1 MMAKPIRAVE
11 LHYPMIQ
18 FLIKFVILVLELYS
32 VMSGIV
38 QIKQF
43 ASMST
48 RLFVVFNS
56 IFGQFANV
64 FYLQAGRKLTEVACN
79 TQKGFKIHTAI
90 IRRKNSFKQKK

>member
-1 MMAKPIRAVE
+1 
-11 LHYPMIQ
+11 
-18 FLIKFVILVLELYS
+18 
-32 VMSGIV
+32 
-38 QIKQF
+38 
-43 ASMST
+43 MST

-90 IRRKNSFKQKK
+90 IRRKNSFKQKKWFARAMALANDSKNNGTHLTCLLTLN